1 MDTCKFN
8 LKLCKQLTFIANY
21 YRDRGQLMPYGIT
34 YQKAVR
40 ALNEFNR
47 PLKITDVFI
56 PKVNTEIT
64 EENIKKSRGKFPIKG
79 IGKGIA
85 QKILQFLNSGY
96 IDEYKLALADKLL
109 SKKVKQGKIKAPTK
123 VSKRIDELSKV
134 SYIGKTT
141 AKNLVKHGFKSIKQL
156 KSAAKKGKIDNKGNN
171 VFEAPDKTK
180 VKLTKNQQKMLK
192 YHSKL
197 KRIPRKFIS
206 VFEEVVRYLLNNKY
220 GSKTYMLVVG
230 GSYRRGAKDSGDIDI
245 VIKSNSFTLKD
256 FIKLLKK
263 HKLIFDSLSIGKED
277 FKGLGECPG
286 MKNYI
291 FRIDVLFTKDNNWIA
306 ALIHYTG
313 NDVLNRLLREKAQKI
328 RNWKGKKLPYGAI
341 LSQKGLFIRNENDVS
356 SKKRLIKG
364 GLKTEKQLFDILG
377 VKYLTPT
384 QRGTK

>member
-8 LKLCKQLTFIANY
+8 FKLCKQLTFIANY

-56 PKVNTEIT
+56 PKKNTEIT
-64 EENIKKSRGKFPIKG
+64 EENIKKSRGKFPVKG

-96 IDEYKLALADKLL
+96 IDEYKLALSDKLL
-109 SKKVKQGKIKAPTK
+109 KKKVKQGKIKTPTK
-123 VSKRIDELSKV
+123 ISKIIDELSKV
-134 SYIGKTT
+134 SYIGKKT
-141 AKNLVKHGFKSIKQL
+141 AENLVNNGFKSIKQL
-156 KSAAKKGKIDNKGNN
+156 ESASKKGKIDKKGNT

-180 VKLTKNQQKMLK
+180 VKLTQNQQKMLK

-206 VFEEVVRYLLNNKY
+206 VFEETVRYLLNNKY
-220 GSKTYMLVVG
+220 GSGTYDLVFG

-245 VIKSNSFTLKD
+245 IIKSTHFNLKNFIELLEKNKLVFDTL
-256 FIKLLKK
+256 
-263 HKLIFDSLSIGKED
+263 SLGNHD
-277 FKGLGECPG
+277 FKGLGRCPG
-286 MKNYI
+286 MKDFI
-291 FRIDVLFTKDNNWIA
+291 FRIDVLFTKEVNWIA
-306 ALIHYTG
+306 ALNHYTG

-328 RNWKGKKLPYGAI
+328 RNWEGKKLPYGAI
-341 LSQKGLFIRNENDVS
+341 LSQNGLFIRNSNSVS

-377 VKYLTPT
+377 IKYLTPT
-384 QRGTK
+384 KRGTK